1 MVTIMNITIRNID
14 DELYREFKA
23 EAIRTGTTIGTA
35 INSAIQMWLDQ
46 KKKRTLK
53 YSFLDYKAVDY
64 GEGTE
69 NLSETYKQYLYGE

>member
-14 DELYREFKA
+14 DELYHEFKA

-46 KKKRTLK
+46 KKKTPK
-53 YSFLDYKAVDY
+53 YSFLDYKAADY
-64 GEGTE
+64 GDGTE
-69 NLSETYKQYLYGE
+69 NLSETYKQYMYGK

>member
-14 DELYREFKA
+14 DELYHEFKA

-46 KKKRTLK
+46 KKKGR
-53 YSFLDYKAVDY
+53 
-64 GEGTE
+64 
-69 NLSETYKQYLYGE
+69 